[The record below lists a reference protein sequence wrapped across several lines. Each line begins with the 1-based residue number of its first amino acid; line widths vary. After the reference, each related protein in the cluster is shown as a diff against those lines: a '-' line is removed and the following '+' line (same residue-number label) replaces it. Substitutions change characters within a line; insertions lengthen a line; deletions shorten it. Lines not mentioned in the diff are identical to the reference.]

1 MVNKYFQSLVYF
13 PSANFGLYK
22 AEIFPWATFLA
33 IFRVRKIG
41 RIDFLLI
48 FFLILS
54 SLYGVYISGNVFET
68 IRSLGAYIN
77 FFSAYFL
84 AKALTETEI
93 ISSVRLNRFMFYFLI
108 ILGLLQIFNLIPWAS
123 SFLEFLVPRASSG
136 ALIEENRGVTL
147 ISTEPA
153 RAGVELIFIYFLFN
167 LTIKKNYKV
176 FLDLAMGF
184 FLLLV
189 VQSAMAVALY
199 LIYISL
205 SYIKTS
211 ILIYIISG
219 YLMVFLQSFEG
230 GGRSLDL
237 IRELI
242 NTDLRDAAFIF
253 LNTGG
258 HRVFS
263 IWSSYNYGLVNF
275 FGGGVGAWQDT
286 SIQAINLTG
295 YDISQLRYFQL
306 HGGGGPVAIRSSGV
320 VSNMM
325 LDLGIFYSILFLGSL
340 LLYIKKTVQYLKSFW
355 VVFPVAVTFLAKILA
370 VGSVGTPVEIFCFIL
385 FIRYFQ
391 VSHGVSSITD
401 LTKVNKTVSYT

>member
-1 MVNKYFQSLVYF
+1 MLFKYLQSLVYF
-13 PSANFGLYK
+13 PSVNFGLYR

-33 IFRVRKIG
+33 IFRVRKIS
-41 RIDFLLI
+41 RIDFFLI

-54 SLYGVYISGNVFET
+54 SLYGAYVSGDIFET
-68 IRSLGAYIN
+68 IRSLAAYIN

-84 AKALTETEI
+84 AKVLTETEI
-93 ISSVRLNRFMFYFLI
+93 ISSVRLNRLIFLFLI
-108 ILGLLQIFNLIPWAS
+108 ALGMLQIFNLIPWLS

-153 RAGVELIFIYFLFN
+153 RAGVELIFIYFLFT
-167 LTIKKNYKV
+167 LTIKRNFKV

-189 VQSAMAVALY
+189 IQSAMAFVLY

-219 YLMVFLQSFEG
+219 YLIVLIQSYEG

-237 IRELI
+237 IRELTKV
-242 NTDLRDAAFIF
+242 NFDEAAFIL

-263 IWSSYNYGLVNF
+263 IWSSYNFGLFNV
-275 FGGGVGAWQDT
+275 FGGGVGAWQNT

-295 YDISQLRYFQL
+295 YDISQLRYFQIY
-306 HGGGGPVAIRSSGV
+306 GGGGPVAIRSSGI

-325 LDLGIFYSILFLGSL
+325 LDLGIFYSSIFLGSIVF
-340 LLYIKKTVQYLKSFW
+340 YIKKTIKNLRPFW
-355 VVFPVAVTFLAKILA
+355 TVFPVVITFLVKILA

-385 FIRYFQ
+385 YIRYIQ
-391 VSHGVSSITD
+391 VSHGARGMTNS
-401 LTKVNKTVSYT
+401 TKENKIIAEN